1 MFGFNVPNLSSIDVI
16 KSEKIGYN
24 KSVIVNS
31 RQLSEVFYYSREFDT
46 NINYKLCTVQLN
58 IPYSGIRK
66 KDSIARIILYIDE
79 EAIYDGSI
87 YNVED
92 YILRPINLCGN
103 KINLMAGH
111 HKIKLMACTNNE
123 ELHIPHLNWLGQE
136 FTIKPEIFGS
146 YLVIG
151 YR

>member
-1 MFGFNVPNLSSIDVI
+1 MFGLNIPPSSIDVI

-24 KSVIVNS
+24 QSVIMNS
-31 RQLSEVFYYSREFDT
+31 RELNEVYYYSREFDT
-46 NINYKLCTVQLN
+46 NMNYKLCTVQLN

-66 KDSIARIILYIDE
+66 KNSIARIILYLDD

-92 YILRPINLCGN
+92 YILRPMNFCGN
-103 KINLMAGH
+103 KANLIAGH

-123 ELHIPHLNWLGQE
+123 ELHIPHLNLGGNE
-136 FTIKPEIFGS
+136 YAIKPEIFGS
-146 YLVIG
+146 YLIIG
-151 YR
+151 YH